1 MHAGEVAL
9 EGARR
14 PERFAALAAPVD
26 RVVFAG
32 GAAAVDSLAAG
43 RLSLAV
49 GLVGLQA
56 LLVGEL
62 IEIKQ

>member
-1 MHAGEVAL
+1 MHAGKVAL

-26 RVVFAG
+26 RVVF
-32 GAAAVDSLAAG
+32 AAVDSLAAG

>member
-1 MHAGEVAL
+1 MHAGKVAL

-32 GAAAVDSLAAG
+32 AAAVDRLAAG

>member
-1 MHAGEVAL
+1 MHAGKVAL

-26 RVVFAG
+26 RVVF
-32 GAAAVDSLAAG
+32 AAVDSLAAG

-62 IEIKQ
+62 IIMKQ

>member
-1 MHAGEVAL
+1 MHAGKVAL

-14 PERFAALAAPVD
+14 PERFAALVAPVD
-26 RVVFAG
+26 RVVF
-32 GAAAVDSLAAG
+32 AAVDSLAAG

>member
-26 RVVFAG
+26 RVVF
-32 GAAAVDSLAAG
+32 AAVDSLAAG